1 MWEQSESS
9 RASNNLDTKKGYQ
22 KDYNYE
28 ICLTKSKLWHKKKI
42 ILKVINFVIIHADS
56 GSGGRISWAQNS
68 LFQEI
73 EFMRLNFFVIFHE
86 VKIHNNYSISWLR
99 HFSWDRNSKKALLGI
114 LISWS
119 FLRLANQSWDWN
131 LIL

>member
-1 MWEQSESS
+1 MEDAECSTDRQWFQPQNIEEQSESS

-56 GSGGRISWAQNS
+56 GSGGQIS
-68 LFQEI
+68 
-73 EFMRLNFFVIFHE
+73 
-86 VKIHNNYSISWLR
+86 
-99 HFSWDRNSKKALLGI
+99 
-114 LISWS
+114 
-119 FLRLANQSWDWN
+119 
-131 LIL
+131 